1 MSYMEGYNMTIL
13 RMVMWLLSFAMA
25 LLGLII
31 AIEIPDL
38 RVVGLVLTIL
48 GIYRF
53 IYVTEQ
59 FNNL

>member
-1 MSYMEGYNMTIL
+1 MTIL

-59 FNNL
+59 FNN